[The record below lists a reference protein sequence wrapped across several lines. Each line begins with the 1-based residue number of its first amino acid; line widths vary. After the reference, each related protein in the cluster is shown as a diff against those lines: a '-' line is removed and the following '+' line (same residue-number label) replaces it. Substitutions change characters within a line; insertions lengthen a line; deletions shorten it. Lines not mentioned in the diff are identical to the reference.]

1 MMTSQFVQK
10 SAVDLQQG
18 NIVIRQFNNVA
29 VLNDDTAIKTSRLK

>member
-18 NIVIRQFNNVA
+18 NIIIRLFNDVA
-29 VLNDDTAIKTSRLK
+29 VLNDDTPIKISRLK